1 MASGSPNLLNIDGG
15 LIETLNIRLQETA
28 FQPDVTWFESIC
40 KFIYEKIKNEEVF
53 LNNFYQSS
61 AYRKLLLE
69 LEFYGSISND
79 ADLDPSVASS
89 LSQNDTGSD
98 SNSGDIQSDDEIDFV
113 LDSHTAPTVTSSS
126 IAAAAAAVA
135 ILPTVPAQPTSAAK
149 NNHHHSSSSSPAAT
163 PKPNTKAKRP
173 EALVATAVD
182 IGLFPIA
189 DASRLLS
196 VTPTKH
202 CRSHSD
208 CTGLVQNMPD
218 LQIEPLSTIAAAR
231 TEPRFP
237 VTPEARIPVE
247 SVSPSHPAEAIATQ
261 FRQRLSAKIINTA
274 INCEGQYAVYAIQVA
289 IIEDNQQK
297 SWHVYRRYS
306 KFLELKKNLVKRVS
320 RFLRLNECEHQF
332 VSLSLPLVQYS
343 SIAQVPFPAKKAF
356 QNTQRSVLEHRMT
369 VLNEFLKIICMR
381 ADDNDDLHIILRD
394 FLEPDTN
401 DKKIHGGAVIR
412 TVSLALLFNQ

>member
-1 MASGSPNLLNIDGG
+1 MPLFADWRATTARCLQELQANKSKVVHESTMKNLREKAADIYQEVKEILSLPRKSDDALFYLQYLAPGSPNLLNIDGG

-28 FQPDVTWFESIC
+28 FQPDVSWFESIC

-89 LSQNDTGSD
+89 ASQNDTGSD

-135 ILPTVPAQPTSAAK
+135 ILPTVPASQAISVSK
-149 NNHHHSSSSSPAAT
+149 NNHHHSSTSSPVAT
-163 PKPNTKAKRP
+163 PKPNTKVKRP

-182 IGLFPIA
+182 IGLFPIS
-189 DASRLLS
+189 DSSRLLS

-231 TEPRFP
+231 TEPGFP
-237 VTPEARIPVE
+237 ITPEVKIPIE
-247 SVSPSHPAEAIATQ
+247 TVSPSNPAEAIATQ

-306 KFLELKKNLVKRVS
+306 KFLDLKKNLVKRV
-320 RFLRLNECEHQF
+320 RRLYRYTE
-332 VSLSLPLVQYS
+332 
-343 SIAQVPFPAKKAF
+343 
-356 QNTQRSVLEHRMT
+356 
-369 VLNEFLKIICMR
+369 
-381 ADDNDDLHIILRD
+381 
-394 FLEPDTN
+394 
-401 DKKIHGGAVIR
+401 
-412 TVSLALLFNQ
+412 LLD